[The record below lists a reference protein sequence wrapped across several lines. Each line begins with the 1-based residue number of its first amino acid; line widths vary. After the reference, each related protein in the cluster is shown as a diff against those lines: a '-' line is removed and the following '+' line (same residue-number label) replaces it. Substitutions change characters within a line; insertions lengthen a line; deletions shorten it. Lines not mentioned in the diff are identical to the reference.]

1 MIREIESKTKSRMN
15 KTIGDLGRELAAL
28 RTGRASIHF
37 LDNITVNYY
46 GVPTPLNQ
54 IATLHVPDPSLIT
67 VQPWEVAQIE
77 NIQKAVL
84 ASNLGLTPSN
94 DGKIVRIPIPSLT
107 EERRLVLAK
116 HVGKVAEEHRT
127 AIRNIRRDVNE
138 ELKRL
143 VKEKEISEDMGHTG
157 LEQIQKVTNG
167 CIEQIDN
174 LATSKEKEISEV

>member
-1 MIREIESKTKSRMN
+1 MIREVESKTKGRMN
-15 KTIGDLGRELAAL
+15 KTIGDLTRELSAL

-37 LDNITVNYY
+37 LDNITVDYY

-67 VQPWEVAQIE
+67 VQPWEVSQIE
-77 NIQKAVL
+77 SIQKAIL

-116 HVGKVAEEHRT
+116 HVGKFAEEHRT
-127 AIRNIRRDVNE
+127 AIRNIRRDANE
-138 ELKRL
+138 EIKRL
-143 VKEKEISEDMGHTG
+143 IKEKEISEDMGYTG
-157 LEQIQKVTNG
+157 LERIQKVTNE
-167 CIEQIDN
+167 CIRQIDN